1 MVLMKHLL
9 SLNVEIQQLSLE
21 LACIKVPVT
30 ILKRH
35 IAYLIDQNACFGP
48 EAFCYEAFSDTV
60 PHGAKLMLSTATAL
74 VERKR

>member
-1 MVLMKHLL
+1 MKHLL
-9 SLNVEIQQLSLE
+9 PLNVEIQQLSLE

-48 EAFCYEAFSDTV
+48 EAFCYKVFSDTV
-60 PHGAKLMLSTATAL
+60 PHAAKLMLSTAMAL